1 MSAIVAITTTGPAG
15 LHGLLVSFLIL
26 VIVLAI
32 IGGLIYCIERW
43 IHPIPA
49 PVKLVIAIV
58 LVILVIIW
66 ALTVFM
72 PG

>member
-1 MSAIVAITTTGPAG
+1 MSTLLLTTTTGPAG

-66 ALTVFM
+66 ALPVFM

>member
-1 MSAIVAITTTGPAG
+1 MSTLLLTASTMPAN

-32 IGGLIYCIERW
+32 IGGLLWCIERW
-43 IHPIPA
+43 IHPIPS

-58 LVILVIIW
+58 LVILVILW
-66 ALTVFM
+66 ALNVFM
-72 PG
+72 T